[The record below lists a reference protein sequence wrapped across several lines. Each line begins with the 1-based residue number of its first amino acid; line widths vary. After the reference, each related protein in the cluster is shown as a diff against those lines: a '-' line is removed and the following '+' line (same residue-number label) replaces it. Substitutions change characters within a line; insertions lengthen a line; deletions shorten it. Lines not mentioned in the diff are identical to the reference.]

1 MYNPFIFRKK
11 FVLNKIGSQKI
22 GCDAGRWHGSMDLTN
37 HTNILGASFFFKFIE
52 YLPWNSL
59 SKYSFENVLQIV
71 TCNEN
76 SPCKYY

>member
-37 HTNILGASFFFKFIE
+37 HTNILGASFF
-52 YLPWNSL
+52 
-59 SKYSFENVLQIV
+59 
-71 TCNEN
+71 
-76 SPCKYY
+76 